1 MSPTFRACIRT
12 KPILIRE
19 PPCADCCFCPRPA
32 SPPGAIAAGPQTTT
46 LPSGVTVETYREGE
60 TGSPPTLADVVRVHY
75 QGTLADGKEFDS
87 SYSRGRP
94 AELPLEAL
102 VPCWQEVLQQMKPGG
117 AVRIVCPPATAYGS
131 RGVRGKNP
139 ARQHAELRDR
149 AARGQALRARRGRA
163 LSRLSLASQSIP
175 H

>member
-1 MSPTFRACIRT
+1 MRRFL
-12 KPILIRE
+12 PIL
-19 PPCADCCFCPRPA
+19 ALLHVSSA
-32 SPPGAIAAGPQTTT
+32 LAAAPQAVT
-46 LPSGVTVETYREGE
+46 LPSGISVETWREGE
-60 TGSPPTLADVVRVHY
+60 GGRSPTLADVVRVHY

-131 RGVRGKNP
+131 RGVPGRIPPESTLNFVI
-139 ARQHAELRDR
+139 ELLEVKR
-149 AARGQALRARRGRA
+149 
-163 LSRLSLASQSIP
+163 
-175 H
+175 

>member
-1 MSPTFRACIRT
+1 MRRLLSALALLPLT
-12 KPILIRE
+12 
-19 PPCADCCFCPRPA
+19 
-32 SPPGAIAAGPQTTT
+32 GAIAAGPPTTT
-46 LPSGVTVETYREGE
+46 LPSGITVETYRVGE
-60 TGSPPTLADVVRVHY
+60 TGASPTLADVVRVHY

-131 RGVRGKNP
+131 RGVPGRIPPDSTLNFVI
-139 ARQHAELRDR
+139 ELLEVKR
-149 AARGQALRARRGRA
+149 
-163 LSRLSLASQSIP
+163 
-175 H
+175 